1 MGMTVETKK
10 KKKIAETTQI
20 ERTKGQSMVKDDRER
35 QRLFQLDNVEFVR
48 KSY

>member
-1 MGMTVETKK
+1 MGMTVEK

>member
-1 MGMTVETKK
+1 MGMTVET